1 MPSEQ
6 ELLSAITTRHEAV
19 RIIFDA
25 ADARKAEGGDDA
37 LSTTEYQTVVDHN
50 KEIEKLEG
58 QVKTMRDERDQ
69 QRQARESFRQRD
81 ADQRKVV
88 NGLGA
93 GNPRGGDDRDER
105 RGAKSAGQRV
115 VEDPEFKTWLERNTN
130 GGGFTSAKFG
140 SSPRVTFAGGLKA
153 LVATTDVGGSEFYG
167 LPATGYAGRPL
178 TIRDLV
184 TTGTTTNNAIDYVVE
199 GTQVNN
205 AAPVADA
212 TASSGSTGSKPE
224 SSLDFDPASTTVKTI
239 AHWVAVP
246 RSVLADAGQLRMYA
260 DSFLR
265 YGVEEELEDQMMT
278 GSGAGNNFTGI
289 RNTPGIQSQ
298 AWDTDLLTT
307 LRRARTKVRTV
318 GRSTP
323 TGYVLHPNDWEDI
336 DLLQDNEGRYFFGG
350 PSVLGQ
356 PRLWGLPVVES
367 EGETEGYA
375 HVADWRRAVLLDR
388 ELIQIL
394 MSDSHSDFFTRNL
407 IAMLAELRA
416 AFFVIRPSAFV
427 EADLTA

>member
-19 RIIFDA
+19 RTIFDA
-25 ADARKAEGGDDA
+25 ADERKAQGGDDA
-37 LSTTEYQTVVDHN
+37 LSTTEYQTVVEHN
-50 KEIEKLEG
+50 KEIERLEG
-58 QVKTMRDERDQ
+58 QVKTMRDERAQ
-69 QRQARESFRQRD
+69 QQQARESFRQRD
-81 ADQRKVV
+81 EDGRKVV
-88 NGLGA
+88 NGLGV
-93 GNPRGGDDRDER
+93 GNPRGGDER
-105 RGAKSAGQRV
+105 ERGAAKSAGQRV
-115 VEDPEFKTWLERNTN
+115 VEDPEFKTWLDRNTN

-153 LVATTDVGGSEFYG
+153 LVAGTDVSGSEFYG

-184 TTGTTTNNAIDYVVE
+184 TTGTTTNNAIDYVIE

-205 AAPVADA
+205 AAPVTDA
-212 TASSGSTGSKPE
+212 TASSGSSGSKPE
-224 SSLDFDPASTTVKTI
+224 STLDFDPASTTVKTI

-278 GSGAGNNFTGI
+278 GSGSGNNFTGI
-289 RNTPGIQSQ
+289 RNTSGIQSQ

-367 EGETEGYA
+367 EGETEGFA

-388 ELIQIL
+388 EQIQIL